1 MIIHN
6 SDNSFNKKQKNQIV
20 SDQFGTFPF
29 LVFLRTCWRL
39 WFIFIVTMFR
49 KDVQYIHFCL
59 SKKQL
64 NKKLWVFTSQLTVC
78 CVDWREES
86 LNLWT
91 DGNTGGREADSK
103 YCTLARSSSWKSPL
117 HPSNVTSGMKPS
129 DAHVRWKTSCFLL
142 QVQSEGHKRYKT
154 PARTKWKCFSLTFL
168 SSAAFGLFQL
178 TILTSRRRFPVL
190 VLTAAGLRLHASQR
204 QTERRHEA
212 TRGPPTTKLKF
223 SLTEVAWMPL
233 CKTPRTAAWLMTPL
247 RRR

>member
-1 MIIHN
+1 MC
-6 SDNSFNKKQKNQIV
+6 S
-20 SDQFGTFPF
+20 T
-29 LVFLRTCWRL
+29 
-39 WFIFIVTMFR
+39 FIFASA
-49 KDVQYIHFCL
+49 KN
-59 SKKQL
+59 KQL

-78 CVDWREES
+78 CVDWQEES

-103 YCTLARSSSWKSPL
+103 YCTLARSSSLHSASWKSPL
-117 HPSNVTSGMKPS
+117 HPSNVTSGVKPS
-129 DAHVRWKTSCFLL
+129 DAHVRWKTSCFLLL

-233 CKTPRTAAWLMTPL
+233 CKTLTADGSLINDAPAPAITL
-247 RRR
+247 